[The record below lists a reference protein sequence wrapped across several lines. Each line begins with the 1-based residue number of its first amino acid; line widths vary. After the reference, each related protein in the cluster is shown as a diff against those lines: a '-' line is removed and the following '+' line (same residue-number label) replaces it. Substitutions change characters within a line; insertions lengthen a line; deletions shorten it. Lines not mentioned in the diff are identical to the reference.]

1 LKTPEQQVHLQDL
14 LAANQA
20 LMTVYLMKAELK
32 TLWTPNTAWSWRSAW
47 KQWLRHAH
55 ESEIP
60 ALIQFAKR
68 LKSYWRG
75 IVSRVRW
82 PMHTGQLE
90 GINNRIKVIKRMA
103 YGYRD
108 SEFFF
113 MKIKSVF
120 PGIP

>member
-1 LKTPEQQVHLQDL
+1 
-14 LAANQA
+14 
-20 LMTVYLMKAELK
+20 M
-32 TLWTPNTAWSWRSAW
+32 
-47 KQWLRHAH
+47 
-55 ESEIP
+55 
-60 ALIQFAKR
+60 QFAKR
-68 LKSYWRG
+68 LKGYWRG
-75 IVSRVRW
+75 IVNRVRW

-120 PGIP
+120 PGNP

>member
-1 LKTPEQQVHLQDL
+1 MPAGPCPPNNKTVG
-14 LAANQA
+14 
-20 LMTVYLMKAELK
+20 TG
-32 TLWTPNTAWSWRSAW
+32 RSPACDEPTGV
-47 KQWLRHAH
+47 QRHAH
-55 ESEIP
+55 ESDIP
-60 ALIQFAKR
+60 PLIQFAKR
-68 LKSYWRG
+68 LKGYWWG

-82 PMHTGQLE
+82 PKNTGQLV

-120 PGIP
+120 PGNP

>member
-1 LKTPEQQVHLQDL
+1 
-14 LAANQA
+14 
-20 LMTVYLMKAELK
+20 
-32 TLWTPNTAWSWRSAW
+32 
-47 KQWLRHAH
+47 
-55 ESEIP
+55 
-60 ALIQFAKR
+60 
-68 LKSYWRG
+68 
-75 IVSRVRW
+75 SRVRW